1 MPEKY
6 KDLFD
11 LSMEEVMESDYRF
24 RVNRTRSVIIF
35 DGSEFDDDALP
46 DNIDIYTMY
55 NDVNRRPMLISI
67 IDVSGAELDVFEHEE
82 YKLTYISPEKNAVT
96 YLRKDALS
104 LLSEEELS
112 AIDENIRK

>member
-1 MPEKY
+1 MPERY

-11 LSMEEVMESDYRF
+11 LSMEEVLDSDYRF

-55 NDVNRRPMLISI
+55 NDINRRPLLISI
-67 IDVSGAELDVFEHEE
+67 IDVAGGELSVFEHPE
-82 YKLTYISPEKNAVT
+82 YKVTYISPEKNAVT
-96 YLRKDALS
+96 YLRKDALT
-104 LLSEEELS
+104 LLSEEELK
-112 AIDENIRK
+112 AIDENIK